1 MNTTATTSI
10 SASHYLGWAGIV
22 RLGLVQTALGAIV
35 VLTTSTLNRVM
46 VVELGLLA
54 MLPGA
59 LVGLHY
65 AIQLARPKLGHASD
79 VGGKRSPW
87 IIGGVAVLAIGGIL
101 AALATAW
108 MSTQLVPGLMLA
120 VLAFILIG
128 LGVGAAGTS
137 LLALLAKT
145 VAPQRRAAAGSIVWV
160 MMIAGFILT
169 AGIGGHFL
177 EPFTLQRLIVV
188 TSTVCALAF
197 VLTLIAIAGIEKDR
211 TAAASASMEA
221 SKLPFRQ
228 ALAETWSDPRARQF
242 TIFVFVSML
251 AYSAQ
256 DLILEPFAGL
266 VFGYS
271 PREST
276 QMAGLQNAGV
286 LLGMI
291 VVALGGTFLRGRMG
305 SLRIWT
311 TGGCIASALALFGL
325 LLGGQIAN
333 NGGDWP
339 LQANVF
345 ALGLGNGVFAV
356 AAIASMMAL
365 AGEGGEHREGVR
377 MGLWGAAQAAAFG
390 IGGFIGAL
398 GVDVFNHFY
407 QSPAY
412 SYGAVFL
419 LEGLVFL
426 LAAWLAW
433 RIRQQSQLPQSDR
446 LHEAIAAS

>member
-1 MNTTATTSI
+1 MNSTSEQR
-10 SASHYLGWAGIV
+10 SNLRHYLGWAGIV
-22 RLGLVQTALGAIV
+22 RLGLVQTSLGAIV

-65 AIQLARPKLGHASD
+65 AIQLSRPQLGYASD
-79 VGGKRSPW
+79 VGGRRSPW
-87 IIGGVAVLAIGGIL
+87 IIGGVGILGVGGIM
-101 AALATAW
+101 AAVATAW

-145 VAPQRRAAAGSIVWV
+145 VAPERRAAAGSIVWV

-169 AGIGGHFL
+169 AGVGGHFL
-177 EPFTLQRLIVV
+177 EPFSMQRLVTV
-188 TSTVCALAF
+188 TSTVCVLAF
-197 VLTLIAIAGIEKDR
+197 VLTLLAIAGIEKNR
-211 TAAASASMEA
+211 SSADSQAIQEN
-221 SKLPFRQ
+221 KIPFRQ
-228 ALAETWSDPRARQF
+228 ALTETWSDARARQF
-242 TIFVFVSML
+242 TVFVFVSML

-271 PREST
+271 PRQST
-276 QMAGLQNAGV
+276 QLAGVQNAGV

-291 VVALGGTFLRGRMG
+291 MVALGGSFLRNRFG
-305 SLRIWT
+305 SLRLWT

-325 LLGGQIAN
+325 LAGGLITHQ
-333 NGGDWP
+333 GGSWP
-339 LQANVF
+339 LQINVF
-345 ALGLGNGVFAV
+345 SLGFGNGVFAV

-377 MGLWGAAQAAAFG
+377 MGLWGAAQASAFG
-390 IGGFIGAL
+390 IGGFVGAA
-398 GVDVFNHFY
+398 GVDLFNHFY
-407 QSPAY
+407 NSPAY

-419 LEGLVFL
+419 IEGVVFAV
-426 LAAWLAW
+426 AAWLAS
-433 RIRQQSQLPQSDR
+433 RIRQQAQLPRSDR